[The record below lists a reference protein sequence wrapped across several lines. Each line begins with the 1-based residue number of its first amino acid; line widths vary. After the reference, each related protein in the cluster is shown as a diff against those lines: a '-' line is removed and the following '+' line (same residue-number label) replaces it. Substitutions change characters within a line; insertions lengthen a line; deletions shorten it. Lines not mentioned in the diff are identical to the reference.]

1 MISDVF
7 LAWSLLAQNGG
18 PPPVS
23 GLQSAMPL
31 FTIVAIFVL
40 YIMVIHRPAMR
51 REQQA
56 RQAMLAGLKKND
68 RVITSS
74 GIYGVVTSV
83 QADADEVTIRVDEAS
98 NAKLR
103 LTLSAIA
110 RVLGEETGAEAKKEA
125 K

>member
-1 MISDVF
+1 
-7 LAWSLLAQNGG
+7 
-18 PPPVS
+18 
-23 GLQSAMPL
+23 
-31 FTIVAIFVL
+31 
-40 YIMVIHRPAMR
+40 
-51 REQQA
+51 
-56 RQAMLAGLKKND
+56 MLAGLKKND

-110 RVLGEETGAEAKKEA
+110 RVLGDETGAEAKKEA